1 MLIYAYYK
9 CILPFNSDETNEKM
23 VEMTLVLFYTKLMLR
38 KTNTFLFFTIFK
50 SINHIFSL
58 LSQLNLI
65 RLLIIINVKL
75 YMINYGWMETF
86 RQFFR
91 NFLPSS
97 IHGTY
102 IDGIISLS
110 TTIIHHQMPRRYL
123 HHSETRLRSV
133 ESMYPSDKF
142 WWCLYL

>member
-1 MLIYAYYK
+1 MVIYANFEF
-9 CILPFNSDETNEKM
+9 ILTINSDETYEKM
-23 VEMTLVLFYTKLMLR
+23 VKMTLVLFYTKLMLR
-38 KTNTFLFFTIFK
+38 KKNTFLVFTIFK
-50 SINHIFSL
+50 SINLIFSL

-75 YMINYGWMETF
+75 YMINYGWMQTF

-91 NFLPSS
+91 NFLTTKFQN
-97 IHGTY
+97 TY

-110 TTIIHHQMPRRYL
+110 TTIIHRQMPRGYL

-142 WWCLYL
+142 WWCF

>member
-1 MLIYAYYK
+1 
-9 CILPFNSDETNEKM
+9 M

-91 NFLPSS
+91 NFPPSS

-110 TTIIHHQMPRRYL
+110 TTIIRRQKPRRYL
-123 HHSETRLRSV
+123 HHSERRLRSV

-142 WWCLYL
+142 